1 MSNRLNVTPNDL
13 SAFWMPFTANRQF
26 KKAPRMFV
34 GAKDMHYTT
43 SDGRQVLDGT
53 AGLWCVNAG
62 HCRPKIVE
70 AIAAQ
75 AAEMDY
81 APAFQMGHPKAFELA
96 NALVSIA
103 PEGLNHVLYTNS
115 GSESVETAL
124 KVALAYHRVKGD
136 GARFRLIGRERG
148 YHGVNFGGISV
159 GGIVTNRKM
168 FGTLLTGVDH
178 MSHTHTPGKNQFTR
192 GEREEGAADL
202 LSELERIITLHD
214 ASTIAA
220 VIVEPVAG
228 STGVLI
234 PPKGY
239 LQKLREITKKH
250 GILLIFDEVITGFGR
265 VGTPFAADYFGVTP
279 DMITCAKG
287 LTNGTIP
294 MGAVLVTSEIHDAF
308 MQGPEHMIEFFHGY
322 TYSGNPI
329 AAATGL
335 ATLEVY
341 REEGLLTRGAELAQ
355 YWEDALH
362 SLKGLPHVI
371 DIRNLGLIGA
381 VELEP
386 IAGQP
391 TKRAFAAF
399 VEAFEKG
406 ILIRTTGDIIAMSP
420 PLIVTKAQIDELI
433 GTLGGILKT
442 LD

>member
-1 MSNRLNVTPNDL
+1 MSDRRNVTPNDL

-70 AIAAQ
+70 AIATQ

-103 PEGLNHVLYTNS
+103 PDGLNHVLYTNS

-136 GARFRLIGRERG
+136 GSRFRLIGRERG

-178 MSHTHTPGKNQFTR
+178 MPHTHTPGKNQFTR
-192 GEREEGAADL
+192 GERETGGEDL
-202 LSELERIITLHD
+202 ASELERIVTLHD
-214 ASTIAA
+214 PSTIAA

-234 PPKGY
+234 PPVGY
-239 LQKLREITKKH
+239 LKKLREITKKH

-279 DMITCAKG
+279 DIMVTAKG

-308 MQGPEHMIEFFHGY
+308 MQGPEHVIEFMHGY
-322 TYSGNPI
+322 TYSGNPV
-329 AAATGL
+329 AAAAGL
-335 ATLEVY
+335 ATLETY
-341 REEGLLTRGAELAQ
+341 KDEGLLTRGAELAQ

-386 IAGQP
+386 IAGSP
-391 TKRAFAAF
+391 TKRAFSAF
-399 VEAFEKG
+399 VQAYEKG

-420 PLIVTKAQIDELI
+420 PLIITKSQIDELI

-442 LD
+442 LE

>member
-1 MSNRLNVTPNDL
+1 
-13 SAFWMPFTANRQF
+13 
-26 KKAPRMFV
+26 
-34 GAKDMHYTT
+34 
-43 SDGRQVLDGT
+43 
-53 AGLWCVNAG
+53 
-62 HCRPKIVE
+62 
-70 AIAAQ
+70 
-75 AAEMDY
+75 
-81 APAFQMGHPKAFELA
+81 
-96 NALVSIA
+96 
-103 PEGLNHVLYTNS
+103 
-115 GSESVETAL
+115 
-124 KVALAYHRVKGD
+124 
-136 GARFRLIGRERG
+136 
-148 YHGVNFGGISV
+148 V

-178 MSHTHTPGKNQFTR
+178 MPHTHTPGKNQFTR
-192 GEREEGAADL
+192 GERETGGDDL
-202 LSELERIITLHD
+202 ATELERIVTLHD

-239 LQKLREITKKH
+239 LKKLREITKKH

-265 VGTPFAADYFGVTP
+265 VGTPFAADYFGVIP
-279 DMITCAKG
+279 DMIVCAKG

-322 TYSGNPI
+322 TYSGNPVAS
-329 AAATGL
+329 AAGL
-335 ATLEVY
+335 ATLETY
-341 REEGLLTRGAELAQ
+341 KDEGLLTRGSGELAK

-371 DIRNLGLIGA
+371 DVRNLGLIGA

-386 IAGQP
+386 IAGSP

-399 VEAFEKG
+399 VKGFEQG

-420 PLIVTKAQIDELI
+420 PLIVEKSHIDILI
-433 GTLGGILKT
+433 GKLAEILKT
-442 LD
+442 LE

>member
-1 MSNRLNVTPNDL
+1 VSDRRNVTPNDL

-62 HCRPKIVE
+62 HCRPRIVE
-70 AIAAQ
+70 AIATQ

-96 NALVSIA
+96 NALVQIA
-103 PEGLNHVLYTNS
+103 PEGLNHVMYTNS

-124 KVALAYHRVKGD
+124 KTAIAYHRVKGD

-192 GEREEGAADL
+192 GEREEGATDL
-202 LSELERIITLHD
+202 LAELERIVTLHD

-239 LQKLREITKKH
+239 LKKLREITKKH

-279 DMITCAKG
+279 DMIVCAKG

-294 MGAVLVTSEIHDAF
+294 MGAVLVTSEIHDTF

-341 REEGLLTRGAELAQ
+341 KEEGLLTRGAELAS

-386 IAGQP
+386 IAGSP
-391 TKRAFAAF
+391 TKRAFSAF
-399 VEAFEKG
+399 VQGYEEG

-420 PLIVTKAQIDELI
+420 PLIISKAQIDELI
-433 GTLGGILKT
+433 GKLGSILKS
-442 LD
+442 LE